1 MDAGIVL
8 VLVFIISYYVYRVV
22 SSWSSFEAR
31 FKRRLEDRRAAI
43 LDRSSRRV
51 NKVLDLLDMDNLGDD
66 MMELMVGQRY
76 IRCAVIMS
84 REARRALRFP
94 THSKANEKIVCDWIE
109 RHYEDG
115 ITRAMRHRIT
125 PLAVKL
131 AFVKSKH
138 ELEAEEHFRWLG
150 SLVDTA

>member
-66 MMELMVGQRY
+66 MMELMEGQRY

-84 REARRALRFP
+84 REAAGRCASQLIQKP
-94 THSKANEKIVCDWIE
+94 T
-109 RHYEDG
+109 R
-115 ITRAMRHRIT
+115 
-125 PLAVKL
+125 KL
-131 AFVKSKH
+131 CVIGSSDTTKMVS
-138 ELEAEEHFRWLG
+138 LG
-150 SLVDTA
+150 P